1 MKCPQCGKEATE
13 GEKFCK
19 SCGAEVTEV
28 VAVSTEPA
36 VANPAPAQATTQ
48 TQNEANG
55 QPSVNVY
62 VNTQQQ
68 TATADTAVRFEVSSN
83 DQTLRVIAFALN
95 VLTCVSWGI
104 IGICTFGIGLIP
116 LAWSIPMTVISWG
129 IYKGKKPNSVAFGV
143 CTLIFMGLISGVLLL
158 ISKKE
163 K

>member
-1 MKCPQCGKEATE
+1 MKCPQCGKEVTD

-28 VAVSTEPA
+28 VAVNTEPA

-68 TATADTAVRFEVSSN
+68 TPTSDTSAGFEVSSN

-104 IGICTFGIGLIP
+104 AGIFTLGIGLIP

-143 CTLIFMGLISGVLLL
+143 CTLIFMGLIPGVLLL